1 MSMDE
6 AGSGQPLEQPKST
19 SKIVGGYMDSA
30 VYDKVFPILL
40 DFSQATELETWVMKG
55 LPDPGQIAAEIRGK
69 DIRIVNWKGES
80 ATLQFKE

>member
-6 AGSGQPLEQPKST
+6 AGSGGKPPEEPAVT
-19 SKIVGGYMDSA
+19 SSIIGAYGEP
-30 VYDKVFPILL
+30 DKVFPILL